1 MQTQRSTI
9 KGISHWSKMLKVCTR
24 FLIRFGAPLILSQ
37 KPVALPLRILGSRI
51 RISNPRIQA
60 SGIRVSQVQWQ
71 AYSYWCKPHVWP
83 RGFHWPQNTDYW
95 RAMEIKR
102 SQSKEFR
109 LWTVL
114 KFKVWASLGT
124 KLEQM
129 VLTAF
134 DAQQIAR
141 KATFNHHRGENIT
154 SVSKWQK
161 TDVFCH

>member
-1 MQTQRSTI
+1 
-9 KGISHWSKMLKVCTR
+9 
-24 FLIRFGAPLILSQ
+24 
-37 KPVALPLRILGSRI
+37 
-51 RISNPRIQA
+51 
-60 SGIRVSQVQWQ
+60 
-71 AYSYWCKPHVWP
+71 
-83 RGFHWPQNTDYW
+83 
-95 RAMEIKR
+95 MEIKR

-141 KATFNHHRGENIT
+141 KATFNHHRGEILPLFQNDRKQTYFATNDLPGVAQVIT
-154 SVSKWQK
+154 FLRHSDFSSKL
-161 TDVFCH
+161 